1 MKQTRFDLICIPG
14 FILSLL
20 LSVGCS
26 HQDQQSQQF
35 SRPVKVFRIGE
46 DVPRK
51 TTSFAGEVRPRWETT
66 LSFRVAGKIT
76 DRPVEVGDLIRKGE
90 LLAKLDAS
98 DYQLGTQA
106 LKAQLKS
113 AQAERDFARDD
124 LARYRELLNQQV
136 ISPPEFDRHKTT
148 YTTAQERV
156 AALQAQLYQTANQLN
171 YTNLLSDRDGVV
183 TALAVEA
190 GQVVSAGQ
198 PVVKLARLDGKEIQ
212 FDVPEQRVGEMKL
225 HQPVEVSLWAS
236 GDRRFQARLR
246 EIAATADPVSRTY
259 RIKATLL
266 EGLDNARLG
275 MTATIRLPANT
286 SATITVPL
294 SAIFT
299 PQHEPKQPRV
309 WVVDETAVKVKSV
322 PVQIGTTLDE
332 ERIGVTGLTVGQLI
346 VSAGVQ
352 RLAEG
357 QAVRLLDN
365 GAVAKPEQQP

>member
-1 MKQTRFDLICIPG
+1 MKRTRFDLICISG
-14 FILSLL
+14 FFLPLI

-35 SRPVKVFRIGE
+35 ARPVKVFRIGA
-46 DVPRK
+46 DASRK
-51 TTSFAGEVRPRWETT
+51 IISFAGEVRARWETT

-76 DRPVEVGDLIRKGE
+76 DRSVEVGDHVRKGTH
-90 LLAKLDAS
+90 LAKLDAS
-98 DYQLGTQA
+98 DYLLGTQA

-124 LARYRELLNQQV
+124 LARYRELLNQRV

-148 YTTAQERV
+148 YTTAQEQV
-156 AALQAQLYQTANQLN
+156 VALQAQLHQTTNQLN
-171 YTNLLSDRDGVV
+171 YTDLLSDRDGVV
-183 TALAVEA
+183 TALEIEA
-190 GQVVSAGQ
+190 GQVVDAGQ
-198 PVVKLARLDGKEIQ
+198 AVVKLARLDEKEIQ

-266 EGLDNARLG
+266 DGLDNAQLG
-275 MTATIRLPANT
+275 MTATIWLAANT
-286 SATITVPL
+286 SATIAVPL

-299 PQHEPKQPRV
+299 SQHEPKQPRV

-332 ERIGVTGLTVGQLI
+332 ERIGVTGLAVGELI

-365 GAVAKPEQQP
+365 GAVAKQEQQP

>member
-1 MKQTRFDLICIPG
+1 MNKYTAIHLSILCILWLFMLPG
-14 FILSLL
+14 
-20 LSVGCS
+20 CT
-26 HQDQQSQQF
+26 QQKPETKMTP
-35 SRPVKVFRIGE
+35 RPVKVFRIQDNTE
-46 DVPRK
+46 RVVTP
-51 TTSFAGEVRPRWETT
+51 FAGEVRARWETT

-113 AQAERDFARDD
+113 AQADRDFAKDD

-136 ISPPEFDRHKTT
+136 ISPPEFDRHKTVF
-148 YTTAQERV
+148 TTAQERMT
-156 AALQAQLYQTANQLN
+156 ALQAQLHQTANQLN

-236 GDRRFQARLR
+236 GDQRFQARLR

-275 MTATIRLPANT
+275 MTATIWLPANT
-286 SATITVPL
+286 SATIAVPL
-294 SAIFT
+294 SAVFT
-299 PQHEPKQPRV
+299 SQHEPKQPRV

-332 ERIGVTGLTVGQLI
+332 ERIGVTGLAVGQLI

-357 QAVRLLDN
+357 QTVRILDN
-365 GAVAKPEQQP
+365 GAVAKQEQQP